1 MAKMVVNAEISERL
15 RNALGQVELYD
26 ETGMLI
32 GYFISETDKSF
43 YASVEVPIADEELR
57 RRAEKGGGR
66 TLAEIM
72 ADLERRS

>member
-15 RNALGQVELYD
+15 RNAQGQVDLYD
-26 ETGMLI
+26 ETGKLI
-32 GYFISETDKSF
+32 GYFISEADKSF

-66 TLAEIM
+66 ALTEIM

>member
-15 RNALGQVELYD
+15 RNTLGQVELYD

-32 GYFISETDKSF
+32 GYFISETDRSF
-43 YASVEVPIADEELR
+43 YATVEVPIADEELC

-72 ADLERRS
+72 ADLEQRS

>member
-1 MAKMVVNAEISERL
+1 MDKMVMNAEISERL

-26 ETGMLI
+26 EAGMLI
-32 GYFISETDKSF
+32 GHFIPEIDRSF
-43 YASVEVPIADEELR
+43 YATVEIPIADEELR